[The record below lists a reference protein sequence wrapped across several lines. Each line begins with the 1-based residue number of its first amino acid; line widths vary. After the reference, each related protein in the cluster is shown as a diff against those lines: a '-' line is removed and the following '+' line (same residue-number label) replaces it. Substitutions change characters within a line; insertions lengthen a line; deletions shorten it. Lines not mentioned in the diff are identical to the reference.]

1 MSPRGME
8 LLFIH
13 PLTGVVTLTLAVL
26 LASLPPLPQTFVCPA
41 SPVGTAHL
49 HSWDSRTK
57 GTRSLVVSRDLQ
69 RHQQY
74 RITSLPLLFLVMY
87 DTTLCIV
94 VCGFASISAPGHFV
108 KELGRF
114 ILEPESSLS
123 VLNGLGKV
131 SWGRKET

>member
-1 MSPRGME
+1 M
-8 LLFIH
+8 
-13 PLTGVVTLTLAVL
+13 
-26 LASLPPLPQTFVCPA
+26 
-41 SPVGTAHL
+41 
-49 HSWDSRTK
+49 
-57 GTRSLVVSRDLQ
+57 VSRDLQ

-108 KELGRF
+108 EELGRS

-131 SWGRKET
+131 SWGKKEK